1 MLTET
6 AAAKRTKI
14 VCTMGPATE
23 DDEVLRQLI
32 LHGMNV
38 ARFNFSHGSHAY
50 HRGNIERV
58 RRISAE
64 LGRHVAILL
73 DTKGPE
79 IRTGLLEDGGPV
91 TLEKGAT
98 VVVTTDECVGNAE
111 RFCLDY
117 DNLPNEVRPGS
128 TILIDDGLLGLR
140 VLGVE
145 GNDISCEVLNGG
157 PLGEKKGVNLPD
169 INVGLPAV
177 TEQDRADI
185 MFGCEL
191 GIDAVAA
198 SFVRDAS
205 AVTEIREICRES
217 GGVDVAVFSKIESA
231 QGVRNFDEILQV
243 SDGIMVARGDL
254 GVEMPAA
261 EVPHIQ
267 KEIIRRCNLAYKPVI
282 TATQMLDS
290 MTHNPRPTR
299 AEVNDVANAVYDGT
313 DCVMLSGETAAGAYP
328 VDAVRTMAEICVETE
343 HFLAER
349 TEFHSRQGLRNVNS
363 SIGHSAVEV
372 AGRVGA
378 SCIVAPTQT
387 GRTARIVANYRTKLP
402 IYAISP
408 SEATIR
414 RCCFYWGVEA
424 FLGVAQ
430 SQLGDLVIES
440 LELVKEH
447 GVVKQ
452 GDLVVLTAGDPW
464 TSPMAGEYITSTN
477 VMMVAQIR

>member
-1 MLTET
+1 MD
-6 AAAKRTKI
+6 KRTKI
-14 VCTMGPATE
+14 VCTMGPANE

-38 ARFNFSHGSHAY
+38 ARFNFSHGSHEY
-50 HRGNIERV
+50 HRNNIDRV
-58 RRISAE
+58 RRLSAE
-64 LGRHVAILL
+64 LNIPVAILL

-79 IRTGLLEDGGPV
+79 IRTGLLENGQPV
-91 TLEKGAT
+91 ELVAGARVT
-98 VVVTTDECVGNAE
+98 VTTDECVGNAE

-117 DNLPNEVRPGS
+117 ANLPAEVAVGS
-128 TILIDDGLLGLR
+128 TILIDDGLIGLT
-140 VLGVE
+140 VLGVD
-145 GNDISCEVLNGG
+145 GNDILCEVQNGG
-157 PLGEKKGVNLPD
+157 MLGEKKGVNLPD

-198 SFVRDAS
+198 SFVRDAG
-205 AVTEIREICRES
+205 AVTEIREICES
-217 GGVDVAVFSKIESA
+217 CGSPDVQIFSKIESA

-254 GVEMPAA
+254 GVEIPEA

-267 KEIIRRCNLAYKPVI
+267 KEIIRKCNLAYKPVI

-299 AEVNDVANAVYDGT
+299 AEVTDVANAVYDGT
-313 DCVMLSGETAAGAYP
+313 DCVMLSGETAAGKYP
-328 VDAVRTMAEICVETE
+328 VDAVRTMSEICVETE
-343 HFLAER
+343 KYLLER

-363 SIGHSAVEV
+363 SIGHAAVTV

-378 SCIVAPTQT
+378 TCIVAPTQS

-408 SEATIR
+408 SKKTIR
-414 RCCFYWGVEA
+414 RCCFYWGVTGL
-424 FLGVAQ
+424 LGVAQ
-430 SQLGDLVIES
+430 SKLGDLVVSS
-440 LELVKEH
+440 LELVKAH
-447 GVVKQ
+447 GLVQK
-452 GDLVVLTAGDPW
+452 GDLAVLTAGDPA
-464 TSPMAGEYITSTN
+464 TSPYAGSYITSTN
-477 VMMVAQIR
+477 VLLAAQIR

>member
-1 MLTET
+1 ME
-6 AAAKRTKI
+6 KRTKI
-14 VCTMGPATE
+14 VCTMGPANE

-38 ARFNFSHGSHAY
+38 ARFNFSHGSHEY
-50 HRGNIERV
+50 HRNNIDRV
-58 RRISAE
+58 RRLSEE
-64 LGRHVAILL
+64 LNTPVAILL

-79 IRTGLLEDGGPV
+79 IRTGLLEGGQPV
-91 TLEKGAT
+91 ELVAGART
-98 VVVTTDECVGNAE
+98 TITTDECVGNAE

-117 DNLPNEVRPGS
+117 ANLPSELSVGS
-128 TILIDDGLLGLR
+128 TVLIDDGLIGLT
-140 VLGVE
+140 VLDID
-145 GNDISCEVLNGG
+145 GNDILCEIQNGG
-157 PLGEKKGVNLPD
+157 MLGEKKGVNLPD

-198 SFVRDAS
+198 SFVRDAG
-205 AVTEIREICRES
+205 AVTEIREICEACGS
-217 GGVDVAVFSKIESA
+217 PDVQIFSKIESA

-254 GVEMPAA
+254 GVEMPEA

-267 KEIIRRCNLAYKPVI
+267 KEIIRKCNLAYKPVI

-299 AEVNDVANAVYDGT
+299 AEVTDVANAVYDGT
-313 DCVMLSGETAAGAYP
+313 DCVMLSGETAAGKYP
-328 VDAVRTMAEICVETE
+328 VDAVRTMSEICVETE
-343 HFLAER
+343 KYLMER
-349 TEFHSRQGLRNVNS
+349 VEYHSRQGLRNVNS
-363 SIGHSAVEV
+363 SIGHAAVTV

-378 SCIVAPTQT
+378 TCIVAPTQS

-408 SEATIR
+408 SKKTIR
-414 RCCFYWGVEA
+414 RCCFYWGVTGL
-424 FLGVAQ
+424 LGVAQ
-430 SQLGDLVIES
+430 SKLGDLVVSS
-440 LELVKEH
+440 LELVKAH
-447 GVVKQ
+447 GLVQK
-452 GDLVVLTAGDPW
+452 GDLAVLTAGDPA
-464 TSPMAGEYITSTN
+464 TSPSAGAYITSTN
-477 VMMVAQIR
+477 VLLAAQIR